1 MWKNLHGYS
10 LAIVSKGICNDRS
23 WWYKRLAMKTLMPWV
38 KDIVHV
44 NAVLSFAAVSL
55 EVKFTKLLFLV
66 WHNMLM
72 LKLALIPLQEK
83 NSRLQ
88 EGCAAHMFSRINLF
102 KVLLLSYLD
111 ASALQKVLADVSTIV
126 LNCVL
131 IYELLAHNQPFL
143 LKTTFSILKKQSL
156 VVSDRWFLICW

>member
-1 MWKNLHGYS
+1 
-10 LAIVSKGICNDRS
+10 
-23 WWYKRLAMKTLMPWV
+23 
-38 KDIVHV
+38 
-44 NAVLSFAAVSL
+44 
-55 EVKFTKLLFLV
+55 
-66 WHNMLM
+66 M
-72 LKLALIPLQEK
+72 LKLALVPLQEK

-88 EGCAAHMFSRINLF
+88 EGCAAHMFSSINLF
-102 KVLLLSYLD
+102 KVLLLLSYLD

-156 VVSDRWFLICW
+156 VVSDR